1 MRSPCLI
8 FACLLA
14 LTACDAAPE
23 GQPVLRTEIG
33 SGIAEEP
40 APALAAAET
49 SESSVCKDAVFED
62 IALIHCVA
70 DPAEHRVEMVLG
82 AKGDGGIRPYRSF
95 AALEKALGDTESVAF
110 AVNGGMFDEEGQP
123 IGYYVEDSDRL
134 VELNRAQGG
143 GNFHLLPNGIF
154 YGSDGKWN
162 VRTADDFYSNV
173 ADRPEFGTQ
182 SGPMLVI
189 GGELH
194 PEITQDGPSRYVRNA
209 VGVDSKGRA
218 HFVMSRAPLSFGK
231 LARYYRDKL
240 KVQNALYLDGSVSAL
255 WDPAA
260 GRMDGLAP
268 LGPLI
273 VVRKR
278 ARAAP

>member
-1 MRSPCLI
+1 MKLPCITL
-8 FACLLA
+8 ACLFA

-33 SGIAEEP
+33 SGIAEEA
-40 APALAAAET
+40 APIPTAEVS
-49 SESSVCKDAVFED
+49 SENPVCKDAEFED
-62 IALIHCVA
+62 IALIHCIA
-70 DPAEHRVEMVLG
+70 DPADHRIATALG
-82 AKGDGGIRPYRSF
+82 AESANRVRPYRSF
-95 AALEKALGDTESVAF
+95 AALKEALDSSDSVVF

-143 GNFHLLPNGIF
+143 GNFHLMPNGVF
-154 YGSDGKWN
+154 YGSDGKWS

-173 ADRPEFGTQ
+173 ADRPKFGTQ

-194 PEITQDGPSRYVRNA
+194 PEITQDGPSRHIRNG
-209 VGVDSKGRA
+209 VGVDTEGRA

-231 LARYYRDKL
+231 LARYYRDEL
-240 KVQNALYLDGSVSAL
+240 KVQNALYLDGNVSAL

-273 VVRKR
+273 VVKKR
-278 ARAAP
+278 ARATP